1 MQKNTTTADS
11 TLLTIIFPVITT
23 QQYRSVSLQQA
34 NNHPKHDT
42 NIQYAPD
49 AKKKQI
55 KRDKE
60 SMLPSIFSANCY
72 ICLNRLESN
81 STTCYEEKSTRL
93 QKKKEVRRNTVTFLP
108 NHPPSPPF
116 SSPSTFQYSMPSNR
130 DSANSGLRNGS
141 TDQSKP
147 PPRVKR
153 QTHVK
158 QTETQLA
165 LFKCQ
170 AEADLI
176 KRNANE

>member
-1 MQKNTTTADS
+1 MQKNTTQDS

-72 ICLNRLESN
+72 MSQQTRIQQYNLLRG
-81 STTCYEEKSTRL
+81 KSTRL